1 MFKKI
6 SIVFVLL
13 ALLCVLSA
21 VLCGCSTKVD
31 ELEGKYVVTYE
42 VNGGILNYSTSSTK
56 TNVNHAY
63 VPNTKL
69 MDPVTMPNYSIS
81 RNGYKFTG
89 WYTSI
94 ECKPEDKWDFDTFF
108 TEDLLTDGK
117 LTLYAGWEKEIKY
130 TYSVYFSVEGVDHPL
145 GTYEVAVGDKFD
157 DWRKFGNSRAGYTA
171 MGYYKDGACTEAW
184 DFDFTHPGGDKEV
197 NDIVV
202 YVKHIEGEWKL
213 VSTFDELKS
222 ALKTGNVYLL
232 NDINCGGEELSAPT
246 SFGKIFEGNGFTV
259 SNFTVKGGG
268 TFKTPTVA
276 IFKKLTK
283 SAEIRNVSFEGV
295 AYDFTGIE
303 SSFVS
308 SNGTPITVVPQVA
321 ALAISME
328 SGAKLTDVSVS
339 GVITT
344 NYVEGSLDDL
354 ANKPFYFVGDADPAI
369 TAGISG
375 FTANVTVTVVVVQ
388 D

>member
-21 VLCGCSTKVD
+21 VLCGCSSKVD
-31 ELEGKYVVTYE
+31 DLEGKYVVTYE
-42 VNGGILNYSTSSTK
+42 VNGGILNFSTSSTK

-63 VPNTKL
+63 DPNTYL
-69 MDPVTMPNYSIS
+69 VDPVTMPNYSIS

-94 ECKPEDKWDFDTFF
+94 ECKPEDKWDFGT
-108 TEDLLTDGK
+108 LLTVEK

-145 GTYEVAVGDKFD
+145 GTYEVSAGDKFD
-157 DWRKFGNSRAGYTA
+157 DWRKFGNSRSGYTA
-171 MGYYKDGACTEAW
+171 MGYYKDADCTEAW

-232 NDINCGGEELSAPT
+232 NDIDCGGEELSAPT
-246 SFGKIFEGNGFTV
+246 SFGMIFEGNGFTV
-259 SNFTVKGGG
+259 SNFTIKGGG
-268 TFKTPTVA
+268 TPKTPTVA
-276 IFKKLTK
+276 IFKNLTK
-283 SAEIRNVSFEGV
+283 SAEIRNVNFEGV
-295 AYDFTGIE
+295 AYDFTGVRE
-303 SSFVS
+303 STAS
-308 SNGTPITVVPQVA
+308 ITVTPQVA
-321 ALAISME
+321 ALTVSME
-328 SGAKLTDVSVS
+328 SGAKITDVSVS

-375 FTANVTVTVVVVQ
+375 FTADVTVVVVQ
-388 D
+388 G